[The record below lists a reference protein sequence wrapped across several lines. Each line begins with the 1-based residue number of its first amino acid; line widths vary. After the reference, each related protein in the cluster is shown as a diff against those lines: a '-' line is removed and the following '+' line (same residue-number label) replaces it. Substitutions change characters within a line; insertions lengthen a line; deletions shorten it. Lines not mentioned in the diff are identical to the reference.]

1 MTVNILGREY
11 GVYTRSRAEDA
22 RLEECDGYCDYS
34 VGEIVLALHEDDPM
48 NMRDQDAVNK
58 RILRHEIVHAF
69 AAESGLADASE
80 WAMNEE
86 MTDWIAHQFPKM
98 LAAFKAVGA
107 L

>member
-11 GVYTRSRAEDA
+11 SIYTRTRAEDVK
-22 RLEECDGYCDYS
+22 LNECDGYCDYS
-34 VGEIVLALHEDDPM
+34 VGEIVIVQREDDPM
-48 NMRDQDAVNK
+48 NMRDQDVVEK
-58 RILRHEIVHAF
+58 RILRHEIIHAF
-69 AAESGLADASE
+69 AAESGLADDSA

-98 LAAFKAVGA
+98 LTAFKAVGA

>member
-11 GVYTRSRAEDA
+11 SIYTRPRAEDVK
-22 RLEECDGYCDYS
+22 LKEYDGYCDYS
-34 VGEIVLALHEDDPM
+34 VGEIVTVQREDDPM
-48 NMRDQDAVNK
+48 N
-58 RILRHEIVHAF
+58 LRHEIIHAF
-69 AAESGLADASE
+69 AFESGLADDSA
-80 WAMNEE
+80 WAMDEE

>member
-1 MTVNILGREY
+1 MMVNILGREY
-11 GVYTRSRAEDA
+11 SIYTRPRAEDVK
-22 RLEECDGYCDYS
+22 LNECDGYCDYS
-34 VGEIVLALHEDDPM
+34 VGEIVTVQREDDPM
-48 NMRDQDAVNK
+48 NMRDQGVIEK
-58 RILRHEIVHAF
+58 RILRHEIIHAF
-69 AAESGLADASE
+69 AFESGLADDSV